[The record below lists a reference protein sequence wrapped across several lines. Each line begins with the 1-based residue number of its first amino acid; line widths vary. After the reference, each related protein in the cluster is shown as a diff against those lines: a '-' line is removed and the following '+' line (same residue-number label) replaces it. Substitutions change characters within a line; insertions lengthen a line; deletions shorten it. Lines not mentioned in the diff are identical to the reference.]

1 LDTACELVAREFE
14 EGPEK
19 RRLFSEVEIGDSPMN
34 RSAATG
40 EFSVPNSD
48 FDRTYDLAASLIQ
61 GKHTISISFLNDW
74 GDADGDR
81 NARIDRIEVIA
92 PDGSRSVFEGEAL
105 PAGSKVEG
113 CGHQTADY
121 YQLSCSGSI
130 QIPWSVTVTGDYLIK
145 VSAAGEQYGP
155 DPVKIGLALTA
166 ALPNTQNEKI
176 KQQLQALHKQLLGE
190 TLALDDPE
198 LAYSY
203 ELVEAAFAY
212 RLTLDNANLNQWP
225 DQQCSNQNWQAS
237 NFDTSDSTRMKGVW
251 MTLLTYFMTDFRF
264 LYE

>member
-1 LDTACELVAREFE
+1 
-14 EGPEK
+14 
-19 RRLFSEVEIGDSPMN
+19 MN

-105 PAGSKVEG
+105 PAGSTVEG

-145 VSAAGEQYGP
+145 VVRRWRAIWPGSGQNWLGADRRASQHAKMKRSSNSCKRCTNNCS
-155 DPVKIGLALTA
+155 VKRW
-166 ALPNTQNEKI
+166 PWMTQNWR
-176 KQQLQALHKQLLGE
+176 
-190 TLALDDPE
+190 TP
-198 LAYSY
+198 
-203 ELVEAAFAY
+203 
-212 RLTLDNANLNQWP
+212 
-225 DQQCSNQNWQAS
+225 
-237 NFDTSDSTRMKGVW
+237 TS
-251 MTLLTYFMTDFRF
+251 
-264 LYE
+264 